1 MRRIILGSVA
11 FLMLTAGSMPSQATD
26 AEDCASS
33 NYDLRLSACSRIIEK
48 GSKDDK
54 NLSEPYR
61 RRGFAY
67 QMKGE
72 HDRAITDFNEAIRL
86 NPQNARAYNNR
97 GSSFRGKR
105 EYDRAISDHN
115 EAIRLDPY
123 ADAYNSR
130 GITFFAK
137 GDRDQAVA
145 DFSKAVELDP
155 KNGKFLVSRG
165 RAFEA
170 MNDKARALVD
180 YQSILALPAVSK
192 TDKQRQEIT
201 RQRIERL
208 TQPGRTTAAAPL
220 PQRVALVIGNSN
232 YSRVGPLPN
241 PANDAGAVA
250 GALRRLGFTEVMERH
265 DLNREMMAK
274 ALKEFGDR
282 AEGAEWAVVFFAGH
296 GMEMAGETYIIPTD
310 AELSRDTHVADE
322 ALSLTQV
329 QAKVDAANKFGLVIL
344 DSCRN
349 NPFLKRMVRSGGAAR
364 AIGRGL
370 AVVEPEG
377 NVLVAYSAKHGTLAL
392 DGTGKNSPFTEALLG
407 FIEEPGLEIGLLFRK
422 VRDEVRK
429 KTEGQQEPFMYGSLS
444 SELLYFKPPRPQ

>member
-97 GSSFRGKR
+97 GSSF
-105 EYDRAISDHN
+105 
-115 EAIRLDPY
+115 
-123 ADAYNSR
+123 
-130 GITFFAK
+130 FAK

-170 MNDKARALVD
+170 MNDKARALAD

-296 GMEMAGETYIIPTD
+296 GMGMAGETYIIPTD

-344 DSCRN
+344 D
-349 NPFLKRMVRSGGAAR
+349 
-364 AIGRGL
+364 
-370 AVVEPEG
+370 
-377 NVLVAYSAKHGTLAL
+377 
-392 DGTGKNSPFTEALLG
+392 
-407 FIEEPGLEIGLLFRK
+407 
-422 VRDEVRK
+422 
-429 KTEGQQEPFMYGSLS
+429 
-444 SELLYFKPPRPQ
+444 